1 VESGLLFNA
10 VARSAVLVELDALVE
25 RLALVGRAALVALV
39 NVSALAATTNRYQ
52 KHSDQK
58 RYQREFQNA
67 SGINND
73 SLASSESEVCSWI

>member
-39 NVSALAATTNRYQ
+39 NVSALAATTNTWYQ

-67 SGINND
+67 SGTITT
-73 SLASSESEVCSWI
+73 V